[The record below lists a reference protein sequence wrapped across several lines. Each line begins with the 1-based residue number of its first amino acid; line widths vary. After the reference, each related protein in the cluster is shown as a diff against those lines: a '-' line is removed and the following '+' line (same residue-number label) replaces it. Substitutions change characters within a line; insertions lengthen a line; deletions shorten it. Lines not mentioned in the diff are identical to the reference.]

1 MKPDINFYRV
11 NNDEVWSYV
20 KRLTAM
26 LENDDKGKTQMQSG
40 GQSYCFGIL
49 RTLEY
54 VMSEGESPI
63 DLDSIKMKVKK

>member
-11 NNDEVWSYV
+11 NKDEVWNYV
-20 KRLTAM
+20 QLLNKK
-26 LENDDKGKTQMQSG
+26 LETDDEGRSQLRSG
-40 GQSYCFGIL
+40 GLSYCFGIL

-54 VMSEGESPI
+54 IMSEGESPI